1 MIYVKPQSAEKEEKL
16 PTKTFS
22 YSQVEDLL
30 YELVMCIDNLEL
42 LHKNNIMLTPIMNH
56 TDKGIDVIV
65 QQDSEICRLFYSLE
79 DK

>member
-1 MIYVKPQSAEKEEKL
+1 MIYVKPQNAEKEAEL
-16 PTKTFS
+16 HTKTFS

-56 TDKGIDVIV
+56 TSKGIDVIV